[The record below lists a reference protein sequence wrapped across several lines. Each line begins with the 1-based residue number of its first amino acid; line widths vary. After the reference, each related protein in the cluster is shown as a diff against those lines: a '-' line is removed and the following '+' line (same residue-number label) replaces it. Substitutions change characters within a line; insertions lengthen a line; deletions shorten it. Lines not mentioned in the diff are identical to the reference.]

1 MPPGY
6 LDSAAIPSVNA
17 LIWISIKPLLKLAIP
32 TAIGV
37 WLTRAGLFPI
47 PAARGASQIILNV
60 TLPAL
65 LFSKITPSIN
75 HDNAQ
80 AIGPIF
86 LVAIVYL
93 LISLC
98 MGVVVRI
105 ALPTPRNFRWGL
117 LAAATWSNWGD
128 LPTSVVQTVCAS
140 APFSGAADAD
150 LAVAYVSIFIL
161 VFYITLFP
169 ARGIH
174 LIERDY
180 THPPRPLSEEEQ
192 AEHAARSPL
201 HNLRGLGRNV
211 TGLVRRRRG
220 GRVDASSQEE
230 RGALPPAKA
239 DEEKPT
245 TPAPFSQATFSPLHR
260 LTTSRSIDAASVR
273 EIAGAAHAA
282 SPLDVPGGFAG
293 ASATPASEL
302 LRSTSL
308 GRRQLRGV
316 VTAEQRLRTI
326 AASRATSTAGDY
338 DGDITEVGTQPPDEL
353 DRVDRKETGLAPTMS
368 SSEPE
373 EKRPAEGGERDEPSV
388 QDDADEVAE
397 RERPAWRRALIS
409 LKEFGLSLLTPPT
422 ISLVTAL
429 ICALVNPLKAL
440 FTPVENYGWHPTA
453 PDGDPP
459 LAILLDTA
467 TFIGNASVPLG
478 LLVLGSTLGRMRIPR
493 PISQLP
499 LYSIFGLALCKVV
512 LLPVIGYSFVRAL
525 VQHTSLVSAD
535 NHVLQ
540 FVMIFFS
547 VVPTATT
554 QCALTVIFAPEDG
567 ESNADILAAYL
578 IAQYAI
584 FVFSSVILT
593 ALTLRNIF

>member
-1 MPPGY
+1 M
-6 LDSAAIPSVNA
+6 SVNA

-93 LISLC
+93 IISLL
-98 MGVVVRI
+98 MGVIVR
-105 ALPTPRNFRWGL
+105 LVFPTPRNFRWGL

-140 APFSGAADAD
+140 APFSGAEDAD
-150 LAVAYVSIFIL
+150 LAVAYVAIFIL

-180 THPPRPLSEEEQ
+180 THPPRELSREEQEEQ
-192 AEHAARSPL
+192 AARGPL
-201 HNLRGLGRNV
+201 DNLRGIGRNV
-211 TGLVRRRRG
+211 SGLVRRRRG
-220 GRVDASSQEE
+220 GRVDASSEEE
-230 RGALPPAKA
+230 RGALPKEAV
-239 DEEKPT
+239 EEKPA
-245 TPAPFSQATFSPLHR
+245 APTHFPQATFSPLHR
-260 LTTSRSIDAASVR
+260 QTTSRSIDAASVR

-282 SPLDVPGGFAG
+282 SPSDVPGRFAG

-316 VTAEQRLRTI
+316 IAAEQRLRTI
-326 AASRATSTAGDY
+326 AGSRATSTAGDY
-338 DGDITEVGTQPPDEL
+338 DEEITEVGTQPPDEL
-353 DRVDRKETGLAPTMS
+353 DRLERKEVGLAPTLS
-368 SSEPE
+368 SSALEEKREEPE
-373 EKRPAEGGERDEPSV
+373 ERDAQLASSSV
-388 QDDADEVAE
+388 HEEEVVE
-397 RERPAWRRALIS
+397 RERPVWQRVLVS
-409 LKEFGLSLLTPPT
+409 VKEFALSLLTPPT

-440 FTPVENYGWHPTA
+440 FVPVDDYGWHPTA

-467 TFIGNASVPLG
+467 AFIGNASVPLG

-493 PISQLP
+493 PISKLP
-499 LYSIFGLALCKVV
+499 LYSICALALCKVV
-512 LLPVIGYSFVRAL
+512 LLPIIGYVFVRGLA
-525 VQHTSLVSAD
+525 QHTNLVSQD

-567 ESNADILAAYL
+567 ESNADILASYL